1 MLECKLN
8 SSASLNEECLHDQ
21 ASIGLEI
28 GANFGT
34 NYRAPGQLAVE
45 KKVGE
50 YSHCIG
56 CHVSRSSTRRAVK
69 YQNKSGCFLFLQNV
83 RASNQGSLL
92 IKYLN
97 VRRKIGAKKSHQW
110 LERPWQAKI
119 SYITSPPCI
128 QIVLR
133 GRCTAIILAFSS
145 TVKTRICTG
154 WTRVCHQY
162 FSNAKQSFLMVMLSI
177 DRANSQYLKFY
188 V

>member
-1 MLECKLN
+1 MFALYRRKSSNNYTDLGLACELDFLHDTDFRLLECTLN

-50 YSHCIG
+50 YSHCTG

-83 RASNQGSLL
+83 RASNHGSLL

-97 VRRKIGAKKSHQW
+97 VRRKIGAKKSHQ
-110 LERPWQAKI
+110 
-119 SYITSPPCI
+119 
-128 QIVLR
+128 
-133 GRCTAIILAFSS
+133 
-145 TVKTRICTG
+145 
-154 WTRVCHQY
+154 
-162 FSNAKQSFLMVMLSI
+162 
-177 DRANSQYLKFY
+177 
-188 V
+188 

>member
-1 MLECKLN
+1 MADRSLILVAPTPYLN
-8 SSASLNEECLHDQ
+8 KGGNLVPTLGYFVEFPEMSGGGMHCILDSSVTLCEECLHDQ

-97 VRRKIGAKKSHQW
+97 VRRKIGAKKSHQ
-110 LERPWQAKI
+110 
-119 SYITSPPCI
+119 
-128 QIVLR
+128 
-133 GRCTAIILAFSS
+133 
-145 TVKTRICTG
+145 
-154 WTRVCHQY
+154 
-162 FSNAKQSFLMVMLSI
+162 
-177 DRANSQYLKFY
+177 
-188 V
+188 

>member
-1 MLECKLN
+1 MILRQRPPSLCLLFIEEKVRTFTPILDSPVNRTSYMTDFKLLECTLN
-8 SSASLNEECLHDQ
+8 SSASLSEECLHDQ

-50 YSHCIG
+50 YSHCTG

-83 RASNQGSLL
+83 RASNHGSLL

-97 VRRKIGAKKSHQW
+97 VRRKIGAKKSHQ
-110 LERPWQAKI
+110 
-119 SYITSPPCI
+119 
-128 QIVLR
+128 
-133 GRCTAIILAFSS
+133 
-145 TVKTRICTG
+145 
-154 WTRVCHQY
+154 
-162 FSNAKQSFLMVMLSI
+162 
-177 DRANSQYLKFY
+177 
-188 V
+188 

>member
-1 MLECKLN
+1 MLECNLN
-8 SSASLNEECLHDQ
+8 SSASLSEECLHDQ

-50 YSHCIG
+50 YSHCTR

-83 RASNQGSLL
+83 RASNHGSLL

-128 QIVLR
+128 QIVLSPGALHCNYSGVQHHLSKIGSVQGEQKNVTNISAMR
-133 GRCTAIILAFSS
+133 
-145 TVKTRICTG
+145 VK
-154 WTRVCHQY
+154 
-162 FSNAKQSFLMVMLSI
+162 AKQSCLMVMLSI
-177 DRANSQYLKFY
+177 DNSQ
-188 V
+188 